1 MRGSARASAKN
12 ATLTPSQLATVTE
25 TGIETETETETVI
38 ETGIGIVLSGRRP
51 RCVQASHTSGEAT
64 PFCILLTRVFFIIK
78 RIFTRA
84 IIASSPGNGP
94 DHAQEVPSVRLVLTG
109 PGGHAP
115 HRRLLDETTTE
126 KCGSETETENETAI
140 VTETVI
146 AIAATSATAMEVA
159 GVVLRV
165 LMLTLLGIETGS
177 TATVTGTGNATNDGS
192 VKTDTAT
199 TETAI
204 TCAHLVHLLTSAI
217 AVDDLLLPD
226 LDAAM
231 IDHPWPAPGRQRL
244 HRAAP
249 LDRDR
254 SPALLLPRNRT
265 HLYQRLKTVPPT

>member
-12 ATLTPSQLATVTE
+12 ATLTPSQLAIVTE

-64 PFCILLTRVFFIIK
+64 PFCILLTRVFFMIK

-109 PGGHAP
+109 PAGHAP

-126 KCGSETETENETAI
+126 KCGSETENETAI

-146 AIAATSATAMEVA
+146 AIAATSATAMVVA

-204 TCAHLVHLLTSAI
+204 TCAHLDHLLTSAI

-226 LDAAM
+226 LDAVM
-231 IDHPWPAPGRQRL
+231 IDHRWPAQGRRRL

-249 LDRDR
+249 LGRDR
-254 SPALLLPRNRT
+254 SPALRLPRNRT
-265 HLYQRLKTVPPT
+265 HLCQRLKTTPPT